1 MLRRMER
8 FTVRTLHISPT
19 FRVIWCGRFTMVYT
33 GFGLD
38 PCIPRR
44 RTTIVSA
51 RINLG
56 QRAPQIS
63 QSDLA
68 AWMDLVQIANWRPK
82 SQLTSHE
89 VGRLIYD
96 ERGEFLLR
104 VFLSTFS
111 PPWTYQGQNALL
123 RPPAA
128 AKRYFCKMS
137 TAANVPAPTAH
148 AVLLRSILSFP
159 KHMLRGFGGVI
170 VIRRRTNLQATPRC

>member
-1 MLRRMER
+1 MPSLMLRRMER

-104 VFLSTFS
+104 VFFIYILTTVDVS
-111 PPWTYQGQNALL
+111 
-123 RPPAA
+123 RP
-128 AKRYFCKMS
+128 KC
-137 TAANVPAPTAH
+137 
-148 AVLLRSILSFP
+148 
-159 KHMLRGFGGVI
+159 
-170 VIRRRTNLQATPRC
+170 